1 MLDFWFAESYNKFVS
16 TVDLQSFLGCFFVH
30 PRQNKAN
37 EPMKKATYQ
46 QTKQHNRDLVLRTVF
61 NNETVSRAEV
71 ARVTGLTRTTVS
83 DVVNGLLA
91 EGLVDEVGRG
101 ESIGGKSPILLSV
114 VADSR
119 YLIGLNLG
127 QEKFIGAIVNLRGE
141 IKEMVEMPVHDD
153 NGQNALEAVSQII
166 SRLIRTKLKP
176 IVAIGVGAPGLVN
189 TREGVVLNAVN
200 LDWQDLPLGQLLR
213 KKFKIP
219 VSILNDS
226 QATAI
231 GEYVYGG
238 KNEGNLIVVNVKHG
252 IGAGIL
258 INGRLFQG
266 DGGGAGEIGH
276 VVVQENGELCR
287 CGKQGCLETVSSAH
301 AVLRQLNMTTIDQ
314 VQSALEAGDTT
325 TRRIVAKG
333 AHYLGTSLANLI
345 GTLNIQKI
353 VLTGDMTRLGN
364 AWLDVVI
371 SSMQDAALTRLSENT
386 KVELGVLDYRACI
399 LGAAAYLLLDDYSL
413 LFMREN

>member
-1 MLDFWFAESYNKFVS
+1 
-16 TVDLQSFLGCFFVH
+16 
-30 PRQNKAN
+30 
-37 EPMKKATYQ
+37 
-46 QTKQHNRDLVLRTVF
+46 
-61 NNETVSRAEV
+61 
-71 ARVTGLTRTTVS
+71 
-83 DVVNGLLA
+83 
-91 EGLVDEVGRG
+91 
-101 ESIGGKSPILLSV
+101 
-114 VADSR
+114 
-119 YLIGLNLG
+119 
-127 QEKFIGAIVNLRGE
+127 
-141 IKEMVEMPVHDD
+141 MVEVPVHDD

-166 SRLIRTKLKP
+166 SRLVRTKLKP
-176 IVAIGVGAPGLVN
+176 IVAIGVGTPGLVN

-200 LDWQDLPLGQLLR
+200 LDWQDLPLGQLLQ

-231 GEYVYGG
+231 GEYVYSG
-238 KNEGNLIVVNVKHG
+238 KADEGNLIVVNVKHG

-258 INGRLFQG
+258 INGRLFHG

-276 VVVQENGELCR
+276 VVVQENGEFCR

-301 AVLRQLNMTTIDQ
+301 AVLRQLNMTSIDQ
-314 VQSALEAGDTT
+314 VQSALEAGDANAQ
-325 TRRIVAKG
+325 RIITKA
-333 AHYLGTSLANLI
+333 AHYLGISLANLI

-371 SSMQDAALTRLSENT
+371 SSMHGAALSRLSDNT

-399 LGAAAYLLLDDYSL
+399 LGASAYLLLDDYSL
-413 LFMREN
+413 LFKREN